1 MECSAS
7 RIILFSKTTGMKD
20 EQEQLLKYICE
31 IYGRRRMEKKVGKD
45 TTNASPEHDDIVKAG
60 KRLRKLRENKGIST
74 EQLAVLTGLT
84 PSYISGIEVGEAD
97 PYMTEIYEITKALGI
112 ELSSLFDKK

>member
-1 MECSAS
+1 
-7 RIILFSKTTGMKD
+7 
-20 EQEQLLKYICE
+20 
-31 IYGRRRMEKKVGKD
+31 MEKKVGKD

-84 PSYISGIEVGEAD
+84 PSYISGIEFGEAD